1 MPKPIT
7 VRAFFKQFPD
17 DETCLAHL
25 FEVRFGQGH
34 VCPKCERSA
43 RWYPLKAESA
53 FSCQWC
59 GHHVHPMVGTIFEK
73 SRTPLQLWFY
83 AIFLFTKTRHGVS
96 AKELERQLGVTYKC
110 AFRMAQRI
118 RLHMAAI
125 DGDEPLGGPGEIVEI
140 DEAYV
145 GGKSDKYGHGAGRR
159 SKAVVIGMVERGEGG
174 RVIAEVV
181 PDARQSTLHA
191 EIEEGVAEGSEIHA
205 DMHNSYDRL
214 DKKGYDVRRINK
226 DQLGAYVT
234 ADGVTVNAVENF
246 WRHLKCSIQGTHISV
261 SKKHLQTYVKEF
273 EYRFNRRMTPSA
285 MFSELLTRFPELE
298 TAGE

>member
-7 VRAFFKQFPD
+7 VRAFFRQFPD

-25 FEVRFGQGH
+25 FETRFGQGH
-34 VCPKCERSA
+34 ACPKCERSA
-43 RWYPLKAESA
+43 RWYPLKSESA

-118 RLHMAAI
+118 RLHMGAI
-125 DGDEPLGGPGEIVEI
+125 DGDEPLGGEGEIVEI
-140 DEAYV
+140 DEAYI
-145 GGKSDKYGHGAGRR
+145 GGARREAYGRKH
-159 SKAVVIGMVERGEGG
+159 KTVVVGMVERGEGG
-174 RVIAEVV
+174 RLIAEVV
-181 PDARQSTLHA
+181 PDATHKTLRDTIN
-191 EIEEGVAEGSEIHA
+191 ENVAKGSEIHA
-205 DMHNSYDRL
+205 DMHPAYTHL
-214 DKKGYDVRRINK
+214 DKQGYGLRRINK
-226 DQLGAYVT
+226 EELGAYVT
-234 ADGVTVNAVENF
+234 GDGVTVNAVENF
-246 WRHLKCSIQGTHISV
+246 WRHLKCSIQGTHVSV
-261 SKKHLQTYVKEF
+261 SKKHMAKYVKEF
-273 EYRFNRRMTPSA
+273 EYRFNRRTTPAA

-298 TAGE
+298 QASR

>member
-7 VRAFFKQFPD
+7 VRQFFKQYPD

-25 FEVRFGQGH
+25 FDVRFGQGH
-34 VCPKCERSA
+34 VCPKCEKSA
-43 RWYPLKAESA
+43 RWYPLKSESA

-83 AIFLFTKTRHGVS
+83 AMFLFTKTRHGVS

-125 DGDEPLGGPGEIVEI
+125 EGDEPIGGPGEIVEI

-145 GGKSDKYGHGAGRR
+145 GGARKREYGRR
-159 SKAVVIGMVERGEGG
+159 TKTVVVGMVERGEGG
-174 RVIAEVV
+174 RVNAEVV
-181 PDARQSTLHA
+181 RDAKQSTLHA
-191 EIEEGVAEGSEIHA
+191 EIVENVAPGSEIHA
-205 DMHNSYDRL
+205 DLHNAYDHL
-214 DKKGYDVRRINK
+214 DKKGYGLRRINK
-226 DQLGAYVT
+226 EQVGYVT
-234 ADGVTVNAVENF
+234 EGGVTVNAVENF
-246 WRHLKCSIQGTHISV
+246 WRHLKSSIQGTHVSV
-261 SKKHLQTYVKEF
+261 SRKHLQKYVKEF

-285 MFSELLTRFPELE
+285 MLSELLTRFPGLE
-298 TAGE
+298 AAE

>member
-7 VRAFFKQFPD
+7 VREFFKQFPD

-25 FEVRFGQGH
+25 FETRFGQGH

-43 RWYPLKAESA
+43 RWYPLRAESA

-118 RLHMAAI
+118 RLHMGAI
-125 DGDEPLGGPGEIVEI
+125 DGDEPLGGEGEIVEI
-140 DEAYV
+140 DEAYI
-145 GGKSDKYGHGAGRR
+145 GGARKNEYGRKH
-159 SKAVVIGMVERGEGG
+159 KTVVIGMVERGEGG
-174 RVIAEVV
+174 RITAEVV
-181 PDARQSTLHA
+181 PDATGATLRGAIH
-191 EIEEGVAEGSEIHA
+191 ENVAKGSELHT
-205 DMHNSYDRL
+205 DMHPAYAHL
-214 DKKGYDVRRINK
+214 DKQGYDLRRINK
-226 DQLGAYVT
+226 EELGAYVT
-234 ADGVTVNAVENF
+234 GDGVTVNAVENF
-246 WRHLKCSIQGTHISV
+246 WRHLKCSIQGTHVSV
-261 SKKHLQTYVKEF
+261 SKKHMAKYVKEF

>member
-1 MPKPIT
+1 MTKPT
-7 VRAFFKQFPD
+7 NVREFFKAFPD

-25 FEVRFGQGH
+25 FDVRFGQGRA
-34 VCPKCERSA
+34 CPKCQRSA
-43 RWYPLKAESA
+43 RWYPIKAEAA

-59 GHHVHPMVGTIFEK
+59 GHHIHPMVGTLFQK

-125 DGDEPLGGPGEIVEI
+125 DGDEPLGGSGQIVEV

-145 GGKSDKYGHGAGRR
+145 GGARR
-159 SKAVVIGMVERGEGG
+159 NEYNRESKTIVVGMVERGEGG

-181 PDARQSTLHA
+181 PDTTQATLHQT
-191 EIEEGVAEGSEIHA
+191 IEEAVVKGTEIHA
-205 DMHNSYDRL
+205 DMHGGYNKL
-214 DKKGYDVRRINK
+214 EQKGYDLRRINK
-226 DQLGAYVT
+226 DVFGYVT
-234 ADGVTVNAVENF
+234 EGGVTVNAVENF
-246 WRHLKCSIQGTHISV
+246 WRHLKCSIQGTHVSV
-261 SKKHLQTYVKEF
+261 SRKHMQKYVKEF
-273 EYRFNRRMTPSA
+273 EYRFNRRTTSSA
-285 MFSELLTRFPELE
+285 MLSELLTRFPDLS
-298 TAGE
+298 AAK

>member
-1 MPKPIT
+1 MPKPIS

-25 FEVRFGQGH
+25 FETRFGQGH
-34 VCPKCERSA
+34 VCPKCERAA
-43 RWYPLKAESA
+43 RWYPLKSESA

-118 RLHMAAI
+118 RIHMGAI

-140 DEAYV
+140 DEAYI
-145 GGKSDKYGHGAGRR
+145 GGARKGEYGRR
-159 SKAVVIGMVERGEGG
+159 NKTIVIGMMERGEGG
-174 RVIAEVV
+174 RITAEVV
-181 PDARQSTLHA
+181 PDATGPTLRN
-191 EIEEGVAEGSEIHA
+191 EIHENVAKGTEIHA
-205 DMHNSYDRL
+205 DMHPAYTHL
-214 DKKGYDVRRINK
+214 DKQGYGLRRINK
-226 DQLGAYVT
+226 EELGAYVT
-234 ADGVTVNAVENF
+234 GDGVTVNAVENF

-261 SKKHLQTYVKEF
+261 SKKHMAKYVKEF

-285 MFSELLTRFPELE
+285 MFSELSTRFPEMKQD
-298 TAGE
+298 A

>member
-25 FEVRFGQGH
+25 FETRFGQGH

-73 SRTPLQLWFY
+73 SRTPLQMWFY
-83 AIFLFTKTRHGVS
+83 AMFLFTQTRHGVS

-110 AFRMAQRI
+110 AHRMATRI
-118 RLHMAAI
+118 RIHMGAI
-125 DGDEPLGGPGEIVEI
+125 DGDDPIGGPGKIVEI

-145 GGKSDKYGHGAGRR
+145 GGERRREQGRR
-159 SKAVVIGMVERGEGG
+159 HKSVVVGMVERGEGG
-174 RVIAEVV
+174 RIVAEVI
-181 PDARQSTLHA
+181 PNARQSTLHA
-191 EIEEGVAEGSEIHA
+191 EITDNVAKGSEIHA
-205 DMHNSYDRL
+205 DLHTGYDHL
-214 DKKGYDVRRINK
+214 DKKGYELRRINK
-226 DQLGAYVT
+226 DHVGYVT
-234 ADGVTVNAVENF
+234 ESGVTVNAVENF
-246 WRHLKCSIQGTHISV
+246 WRHLKCSIKGTHVSV
-261 SKKHLQTYVKEF
+261 SKQHLAKYVKEF
-273 EYRFNRRMTPSA
+273 EYRFNRRMTPGA
-285 MFSELLTRFPELE
+285 MLSELLSRFPDLKQ
-298 TAGE
+298 AS

>member
-7 VRAFFKQFPD
+7 VREFFKQYPD

-34 VCPKCERSA
+34 ACPKCERSA
-43 RWYPLKAESA
+43 RWYPLKSESA
-53 FSCQWC
+53 FSCPWC

-118 RLHMAAI
+118 RLHMGAI
-125 DGDEPLGGPGEIVEI
+125 DGDEPLGGEGEIVEI

-145 GGKSDKYGHGAGRR
+145 GGKSDKYGRGAGRR
-159 SKAVVIGMVERGEGG
+159 DKAVVLGMVERGEGG
-174 RVIAEVV
+174 RLIAEVV
-181 PDARQSTLHA
+181 PNARQSTLHT
-191 EIEEGVAEGSEIHA
+191 EIEEGVAKGSEIHA
-205 DMHNSYDRL
+205 DMHNAYDRL
-214 DKKGYDVRRINK
+214 DRKGYTVRRINK
-226 DQLGAYVT
+226 EQLGAYVT

-246 WRHLKCSIQGTHISV
+246 WRHLKSSIQGTHTSV
-261 SKKHLQTYVKEF
+261 SQKHLQKHVKEF
-273 EYRFNRRMTPSA
+273 EYRFNRRMTPGA
-285 MFSELLTRFPELE
+285 MFSELLTRFPELKQD
-298 TAGE
+298 A

>member
-7 VRAFFKQFPD
+7 VREFFKQYPD

-25 FEVRFGQGH
+25 FDVRFGQGH
-34 VCPKCERSA
+34 ACPKCERSA
-43 RWYPLKAESA
+43 RWYPIKAESA

-110 AFRMAQRI
+110 AFRMAKRI
-118 RLHMAAI
+118 RIHMGAI
-125 DGDEPLGGPGEIVEI
+125 DGDEPLGGEGEIVEI
-140 DEAYV
+140 DEAYM
-145 GGKSDKYGHGAGRR
+145 GGARPEAYGRKH
-159 SKAVVIGMVERGEGG
+159 KTVVVGMVERGEGG
-174 RVIAEVV
+174 RLIAEVV
-181 PDARQSTLHA
+181 PNATHKTLR
-191 EIEEGVAEGSEIHA
+191 ETINENVEKGSEIHA
-205 DMHNSYDRL
+205 DMHPAYTGL
-214 DKKGYDVRRINK
+214 EKQGYDLRRINK
-226 DQLGAYVT
+226 DELGTYVT

-246 WRHLKCSIQGTHISV
+246 WRHLKCSIQGTHVSV
-261 SKKHLQTYVKEF
+261 SKKHMAKYVKEF
-273 EYRFNRRMTPSA
+273 EYRFNRRMTPGA

-298 TAGE
+298 LAGE

>member
-43 RWYPLKAESA
+43 RWYPLKAELA